1 MGRCWRRKTTGRSCN
16 RCKTGPREA
25 GHMKEIVLLGG
36 PNGAGKTTAARVL
49 LPEFLRLG
57 EFLNADEI
65 ARRLSPGNPEGAAF
79 AAGRELILRMRG
91 NIEQESSFA
100 LETTCAGKSYLRL
113 FEECRKVGWRITLL
127 YFWLPSPESSI
138 ARVARRVR
146 EGGHAIPADVIRRR
160 YHAGVFNM
168 RQLYLPLANEA
179 EIYDNSDSWRVL
191 IAEKREGSTLL
202 VHDRER
208 WAKIAEAVQ

>member
-1 MGRCWRRKTTGRSCN
+1 
-16 RCKTGPREA
+16 
-25 GHMKEIVLLGG
+25 MKEIVLLGG

-65 ARRLSPGNPEGAAF
+65 ARRLSPGNPESAAF
-79 AAGRELILRMRG
+79 AAGRELILRMRR
-91 NIEQESSFA
+91 NIEKEKSFA

-113 FEECRKVGWRITLL
+113 FEECRNVGWRITLL

-138 ARVARRVR
+138 ARVPRRAR
-146 EGGHAIPADVIRRR
+146 EGGHTIPEEAIRRR
-160 YHAGVFNM
+160 YHAGVVNM
-168 RQLYLPLANEA
+168 RLLYLPLADEA

-191 IAEKREGSTLL
+191 IAEKREGSPLL

-208 WAKIAEAVQ
+208 WPKIAEAVQ